1 MTYIL
6 KQKGVVFRRYVLLS
20 SILCFFAGTYVSA
33 QYYGMQFA
41 AHDYLLEQRSGL
53 DLTPEGPLPFKDQ
66 LDLQFYLR
74 FDPDHESYFG
84 PVYRIIIG
92 DQNIDLVH
100 SIDPDNPN
108 PNNFELI
115 IHGKT
120 SKIAFHIPLEELV
133 QDWTKL
139 SFEFDFK
146 NKQVSCQV
154 KDTILLDAL
163 GEFNEKGGLR
173 LMFGYHERGKFSSTD
188 LPPMFL
194 RDVELFCKGHK
205 NYKWFLNE
213 TEGNIAHSTPRGNN
227 GIARNPTWVLKR
239 HNTWENILS
248 LDFPGEAKT
257 AFDPFNN
264 DVYILSKDSVYI
276 YNVIKRDKRS
286 IPHADPSSAGDA
298 NGLIFNTV
306 TNKLTRYSL
315 ENNFITSL
323 DPETGQWSP
332 YNPGTEVE
340 ADYWHHNR
348 LIAPDGSIVTMG
360 GYGHFTYK
368 NLLQKWNPEAG
379 SFERSEYKGEFH
391 PRYLAGSGFNP
402 SDSLYYIIGGYGN
415 ESGDQTESPDYYY
428 EILSYSPTE
437 NTFTRVHEFQNTQAG
452 FLFANSLVFDEN
464 NNMYALYFDKSST
477 NNELQ
482 LIQILLDRPEIHELG
497 DPIEYSFLDV
507 DSYADLFYSSENNSL
522 LAVST
527 YSSAN
532 QAEVS
537 LHSIA
542 FPPQKFIL
550 TDAEIEKSKLRI
562 LPYLLGGIFL
572 LISALVISHLRKRKS
587 KTPVKSVEKSR
598 ETSSPKSKENS
609 IILFGG
615 FQVID
620 RNGKDITGQFTP
632 LPKKLFLFILLHSLR
647 NNKGVSSAVLYETFW
662 FDKSVESARNNRA
675 VNIVK
680 LKSLLDNLDSANISK
695 ETGYWKF
702 DFDPALISIDYYKYL
717 QIVRRKSELTR
728 EDIVALLEIIESS
741 PFLINTNADWLDTF
755 KSEISNEI
763 IDTIIRFMST
773 ASDDAEFMLH
783 LTKCI
788 FVFDAV
794 SEEALKVQCRL
805 LIKQG
810 KHSLAKSS
818 YSKFTKEYRQLYDED
833 YGLSFNQVIDEKH
846 IPDGE

>member
-1 MTYIL
+1 V
-6 KQKGVVFRRYVLLS
+6 QKLLVFKRYLLLTS
-20 SILCFFAGTYVSA
+20 FLLFFAGSSVSA

-41 AHDYLLEQRSGL
+41 AHDYSLDQRSGL
-53 DLTPEGPLPFKDQ
+53 DLTPDGPLSFKEN
-66 LDLQFYLR
+66 LDLQFYFR
-74 FDPDHESYFG
+74 FNPGHESYFG
-84 PVYRIIIG
+84 YIYRLIIG
-92 DQNIDLVH
+92 DQIIDLVH
-100 SIDPDNPN
+100 SFVPGN

-115 IHGKT
+115 INRKT
-120 SKIAFHIPLEELV
+120 SKIAFHIPLEELM

-139 SFEFDFK
+139 SFELDFK
-146 NKQVSCQV
+146 NKQISCQV
-154 KDTILLDAL
+154 NDTLLMDDL
-163 GEFNEKGGLR
+163 EGFNEKNGLR
-173 LMFGYHERGKFSSTD
+173 LMFGAHSYGNFSSTD
-188 LPPMFL
+188 VPSMSL
-194 RDVELFCKGHK
+194 RDVELLTNGQKK
-205 NYKWFLNE
+205 YRWLLNE
-213 TEGNIAHSTPRGNN
+213 TEGKIAHSTPKGNN
-227 GIARNPTWVLKR
+227 GIASNPTWVLKR

-248 LDFPGEAKT
+248 LDFPGEVKT
-257 AFDPFNN
+257 AFDPNN
-264 DVYILSKDSVYI
+264 NEVYILSKDSVYI
-276 YNVIKRDKRS
+276 FNVANKSLRS
-286 IPHADPSSAGDA
+286 IPQADPASVDDA
-298 NGLIFNTV
+298 NGLIYNTV
-306 TNKLTRYSL
+306 TDILACYSL
-315 ENNFITSL
+315 DNNFISFF

-332 YNPGTEVE
+332 HKSGTEE
-340 ADYWHHNR
+340 ITAYWHHNHM
-348 LIAPDGSIVTMG
+348 ISPDGAIVTLG
-360 GYGHFTYK
+360 GYGYFMYK
-368 NLLQKWNPEAG
+368 NSLHKWNPESG
-379 SFERSEYKGEFH
+379 SFDSLEYSGEFH

-402 SDSLYYIIGGYGN
+402 GDSLYYILGGYGSK
-415 ESGDQTESPDYYY
+415 SGKQAESPDYYY
-428 EILSYSPTE
+428 EILSYSPTD
-437 NTFTRVHEFQNTQAG
+437 NAFSRVHEFQNTQAG
-452 FLFANSLVFDEN
+452 FCFANSLVFDED
-464 NNMYALYFDKSST
+464 NNMYALSFDKYEF

-482 LIQILLDRPEIHELG
+482 LIKILLDKPEIYELG

-507 DSYADLFYSSENNSL
+507 DSDAELYYSKGSNSL
-522 LAVST
+522 LAVSAYT
-527 YSSAN
+527 SENHTKLS
-532 QAEVS
+532 V
-537 LHSIA
+537 HSIA
-542 FPPQKFIL
+542 FPPQEFIL
-550 TDAEIEKSKLRI
+550 PEVESDKSRLRI
-562 LPYLLGGIFL
+562 LPFFLGGIIL
-572 LISALVISHLRKRKS
+572 LISALVISHNRKRKS
-587 KTPVKSVEKSR
+587 KKPVKARETVR

-702 DFDPALISIDYYKYL
+702 DFDPAQISIDYFEYL
-717 QIVRRKSELTR
+717 QIIGRTSELSR
-728 EDIVALLEIIESS
+728 EDIVALLAIIESS
-741 PFLINTNADWLDTF
+741 PFLNNTNADWLDTF

-763 IDTIIRFMST
+763 IDTIIRYMSN
-773 ASDDAEFMLH
+773 SVDDPEFMLH

-846 IPDGE
+846 LPDGA